1 MTTSDARASDAR
13 ASDARDGDAADGPP
27 PHEPP
32 APLLIIGI
40 GNRWRQD
47 DGIGPWIADR
57 LGERGL
63 PAIEHSGEGAGLI
76 EAWCGARTVIVVD
89 ATASGA
95 AAGTLYRL
103 DAVTAELPRHFFR
116 YSSHLFGLAE
126 AIATART
133 LGRLPEQLIVHGIE
147 GGDFGFGDQFT
158 PAVAEAA
165 AIVIERITDEAARI
179 TASDKPGDP

>member
-1 MTTSDARASDAR
+1 MTIDTE
-13 ASDARDGDAADGPP
+13 DAATTDPAAAPP
-27 PHEPP
+27 L
-32 APLLIIGI
+32 APLAIIGI
-40 GNRWRQD
+40 GNRWRRD
-47 DGIGPWIADR
+47 DGIGPWVADR
-57 LGERGL
+57 LAERGL
-63 PAIEHSGEGAGLI
+63 PAVEHSGEGAGLI
-76 EAWCGARTVIVVD
+76 EAWSQARAVIVVD

-147 GGDFGFGDQFT
+147 GGDFGFGDEFT

-165 AIVIERITDEAARI
+165 AAVVERIAQDVAALNL
-179 TASDKPGDP
+179 